1 MKPVF
6 ADTSFYIALVSPCD
20 VHHPDALA
28 YLRNHRGRV
37 TTTDYV
43 LIEVGNWLSRTGDR
57 PSFVALMQ
65 QLETDPELTLVPG
78 SRDLFE
84 QGFELFKARADKPWS
99 LTDCIS
105 FVVMEQMGLSDALTA
120 DRHFGQA
127 GFTVLLA

>member
-28 YLRNHRGRV
+28 YMRNHRGRV
-37 TTTDYV
+37 TTTDFV

-57 PSFVALMQ
+57 PSFVALMRQ
-65 QLETDPELTLVPG
+65 IETDPELTVVPG

-84 QGFELFKARADKPWS
+84 QGYEMYKARADKAWS
-99 LTDCIS
+99 LTVAS
-105 FVVMEQMGLSDALTA
+105 RSWSWNRWASA
-120 DRHFGQA
+120 RP
-127 GFTVLLA
+127 